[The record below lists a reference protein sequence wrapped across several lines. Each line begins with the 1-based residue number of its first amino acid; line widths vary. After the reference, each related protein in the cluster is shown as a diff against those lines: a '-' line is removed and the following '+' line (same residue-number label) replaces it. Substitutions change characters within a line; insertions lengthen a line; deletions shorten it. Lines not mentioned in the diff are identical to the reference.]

1 MQLCVYVAISLSL
14 SLPIY
19 VQYLCI
25 YVSMY
30 HYVSMYLCVYV
41 CVCEFMCFYHFINII
56 SLVKDLLVL
65 VRLIQLQHCALA
77 E

>member
-1 MQLCVYVAISLSL
+1 MQLCVYVAISL

-30 HYVSMYLCVYV
+30 LCIYV